1 MDIGLH
7 RDHSRSLSKY
17 DHQFFMEVALLTAQK
32 VGACI
37 VRDGKIISTGYN
49 HMPSGDEN
57 HTWARV
63 GRITIFVCAKTDLKD
78 ATLYV
83 TLFPSN
89 RCAMEIIQA
98 GDGDFILHQICVL
111 YFDTYADAAWLTEVC
126 VL

>member
-1 MDIGLH
+1 
-7 RDHSRSLSKY
+7 
-17 DHQFFMEVALLTAQK
+17 MEVALLTAQK

-63 GRITIFVCAKTDLKD
+63 KHEQPYVCYAVNNAIISAKTDLKD

-98 GDGDFILHQICVL
+98 GQGSPTFNL
-111 YFDTYADAAWLTEVC
+111 FT
-126 VL
+126 